1 MKNKVLIA
9 VALFL
14 AAAAVLLCNFGKVLY
29 YRHYPYDRITGD
41 ITVTLNGQAVT
52 LSENDFSFVG
62 KGDFSTYKNG
72 DFSRVSIDGGDY
84 GLYSFDIHIPGF
96 AKTVECHRF

>member
-1 MKNKVLIA
+1 MKKKVLIA

-62 KGDFSTYKNG
+62 K
-72 DFSRVSIDGGDY
+72 
-84 GLYSFDIHIPGF
+84 
-96 AKTVECHRF
+96 